1 MYSFSSIIGQKAIKD
16 HFQNALRTGSVSH
29 AYIISGEKEAGKELI
44 TRTFAAALQ
53 CDDLQERGGLLEPCG
68 ACLSCLQVQSG
79 NQPDIIVWPRKNHPK
94 YSVKDDIRPFLPDVQ
109 IRPYRS
115 PWKIYIL
122 EDAETL
128 NVQCQNALLK
138 TLEEPPAYAIFFLL
152 ANGTEN
158 FLPTV
163 LSRCIVM
170 QIRQVEEGR
179 IASFLQEKKGLPA
192 AQAGLCARFSRG
204 NIGRALLLSQDASFA
219 ETRDR
224 TIRVLREIASLTAD
238 RITKEAKELVEAG
251 AAADFR
257 EMASMWYRDILV
269 YKSTG
274 GRGDLIFEEELQ
286 YISSTAGSL
295 PYRALEKIH
304 AALQDAAK
312 REKLSV
318 NASLTMEMLLLETRR
333 VHRDASS
340 TDSAS
345 RR

>member
-1 MYSFSSIIGQKAIKD
+1 MYSFSSIIGQEAIKD

-29 AYIISGEKEAGKELI
+29 AYIISGEKESGKELI

-53 CDDLQERGGLLEPCG
+53 CDDLQERKGLLEPCG
-68 ACLSCLQVQSG
+68 ACLSCLQVQSS
-79 NQPDIIVWPRKNHPK
+79 NQPDIIVWPRKEYPK
-94 YSVKDDIRPFLPDVQ
+94 YKVKEDIRAFLPDVQ

-163 LSRCIVM
+163 LSRCVVM

-179 IASFLQEKKGLPA
+179 IAAFLREKKGIPA
-192 AQAGLCARFSRG
+192 ARAGLCARFSRG
-204 NIGRALLLSQDASFA
+204 NPGRALLLSEDPSFGEA
-219 ETRDR
+219 RDR
-224 TIRVLREIASLTAD
+224 TVRILREIPSLTAD
-238 RITKEAKELVEAG
+238 RITKEAKEIAETG
-251 AAADFR
+251 AAAGFR
-257 EMASMWYRDILV
+257 ELASMWYRDILV

-274 GRGDLIFEEELQ
+274 GRGDLIFEEEVQ
-286 YISSTAGSL
+286 YISNIADCL
-295 PYRALEKIH
+295 PYRALEKITT
-304 AALQDAAK
+304 ALQDAAK

-318 NASLTMEMLLLETRR
+318 NASLTMEMLLLEIRR
-333 VHRDASS
+333 VHRDAPSADSS
-340 TDSAS
+340 F

>member
-1 MYSFSSIIGQKAIKD
+1 MYSFSSIIGQEAIKD

-29 AYIISGEKEAGKELI
+29 AYIISGEKESGKELI

-53 CDDLQERGGLLEPCG
+53 CDDLQERKGLLEPCG

-79 NQPDIIVWPRKNHPK
+79 NQPDIIVWPRKEYPK
-94 YSVKDDIRPFLPDVQ
+94 YKVKEDIRAFLPDVQ

-138 TLEEPPAYAIFFLL
+138 TLEEPPAYAVFFLL

-163 LSRCIVM
+163 LSRCVVM

-179 IASFLQEKKGLPA
+179 IAAFLREKKGIPA
-192 AQAGLCARFSRG
+192 ARAGLCARFSRG
-204 NIGRALLLSQDASFA
+204 NPGRALLLSEDPSFGEA
-219 ETRDR
+219 RDR
-224 TIRVLREIASLTAD
+224 TVRILREIPSLTAD
-238 RITKEAKELVEAG
+238 RITKEAKEIAEAG
-251 AAADFR
+251 AAAGFR
-257 EMASMWYRDILV
+257 ELASMWYRDILV

-274 GRGDLIFEEELQ
+274 GRGDLIFEEEVQ
-286 YISSTAGSL
+286 YISNIADYL
-295 PYRALEKIH
+295 PYRALEKITT
-304 AALQDAAK
+304 ALQDAAK

-318 NASLTMEMLLLETRR
+318 NASLTMEMLLLEIRR
-333 VHRDASS
+333 VHRDAPSADSS
-340 TDSAS
+340 F

>member
-1 MYSFSSIIGQKAIKD
+1 MYSFSSIIGQEAIKD

-29 AYIISGEKEAGKELI
+29 AYIISGEKESGKELI

-53 CDDLQERGGLLEPCG
+53 CDDLQERKGLLEPCG

-79 NQPDIIVWPRKNHPK
+79 NQPDIIVWPRKNYPK

-138 TLEEPPAYAIFFLL
+138 TP
-152 ANGTEN
+152 NGTEN

-163 LSRCIVM
+163 LSRCVVM

-179 IASFLQEKKGLPA
+179 IAAFLREKKGIPA
-192 AQAGLCARFSRG
+192 ARAGLCARFSRG
-204 NIGRALLLSQDASFA
+204 NPGRALLLSEDPSFGEA
-219 ETRDR
+219 RDR
-224 TIRVLREIASLTAD
+224 TVRILREIPSLTAD
-238 RITKEAKELVEAG
+238 RITKEAKEIAEAG
-251 AAADFR
+251 AAAGFR
-257 EMASMWYRDILV
+257 ELASMWYRDILV

-274 GRGDLIFEEELQ
+274 GRGDLIFEEEVQ
-286 YISSTAGSL
+286 YISNIADYL
-295 PYRALEKIH
+295 PYRALEKITT
-304 AALQDAAK
+304 ALQDAAK

-318 NASLTMEMLLLETRR
+318 NASLTMEMLLLEIRR
-333 VHRDASS
+333 VHRDAPSADSS
-340 TDSAS
+340 F